1 MHHLLIL
8 PTGRHAVNAGAK
20 SNSGQRVKP
29 DFWPM
34 AASLPDKIGAAARPD
49 HRSLEMKGEGW
60 RRKEA
65 NEQASP
71 DLLFCKAGEPLRGGL
86 CSARRPA
93 SRGPSQP
100 PEPREGARRAG
111 GQRLSLRGNG
121 PDRDVGWG
129 TLTCTDRSPQ
139 PQQSPWRGR
148 RRSRTA

>member
-71 DLLFCKAGEPLRGGL
+71 DLLFCKAGEPLWGG
-86 CSARRPA
+86 SAQQDDLPRVGPL
-93 SRGPSQP
+93 SR
-100 PEPREGARRAG
+100 
-111 GQRLSLRGNG
+111 
-121 PDRDVGWG
+121 
-129 TLTCTDRSPQ
+129 RSPEKGLVEQ
-139 PQQSPWRGR
+139 GGSASP
-148 RRSRTA
+148 